1 MIPES
6 VIDSRTD
13 HIQTGHIQTGHF
25 QTGYF
30 LTIAPSPVNM
40 AEIESA
46 SLF

>member
-13 HIQTGHIQTGHF
+13 HIQTGHF

-46 SLF
+46 SLL